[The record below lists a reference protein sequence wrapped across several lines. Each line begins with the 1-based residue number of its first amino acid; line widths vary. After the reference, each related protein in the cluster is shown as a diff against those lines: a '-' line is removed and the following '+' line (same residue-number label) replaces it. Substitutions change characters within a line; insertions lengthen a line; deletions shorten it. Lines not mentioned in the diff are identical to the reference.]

1 MKKIVFPVVATC
13 VFLWVFPAWADVAKE
28 SFTKSGGFGGSGAFE
43 GTTVVKL
50 QGDKQ
55 HETTNIKF
63 TGAVLSWAA
72 GAGETTTIT
81 RVDKGVVWR
90 LDTKKKTYTETPI
103 DVLIG
108 DGEDGKG
115 AYADDADDEEQP
127 TVRVTRSEF
136 KVRKTGASQTINGFP
151 CEEYLMTWVMELQ
164 DLETKEKT
172 ANTMETTLWTTP
184 ETPAIKKLQAEEA
197 AFSKAYMKRL
207 GMNFSPGEMELFGMG
222 ALAMASGAPQEEMM
236 KGFEGLKKELAKVKG
251 YPIRT
256 AVSWKVK
263 SDRQAAAP
271 QGLDEDAV
279 PAGAG
284 DLFGGLQG
292 LVSGA
297 IAGKASGGVMPDANA
312 PFFSSMTEVKSISTD
327 ALPASTFEVPSGY
340 KKQK

>member
-103 DVLIG
+103 DALMG

-115 AYADDADDEEQP
+115 AYADDAEDEEQP

-136 KVRKTGASQTINGFP
+136 KVRKTGASQTIN
-151 CEEYLMTWVMELQ
+151 
-164 DLETKEKT
+164 
-172 ANTMETTLWTTP
+172 
-184 ETPAIKKLQAEEA
+184 
-197 AFSKAYMKRL
+197 
-207 GMNFSPGEMELFGMG
+207 
-222 ALAMASGAPQEEMM
+222 
-236 KGFEGLKKELAKVKG
+236 
-251 YPIRT
+251 
-256 AVSWKVK
+256 
-263 SDRQAAAP
+263 
-271 QGLDEDAV
+271 
-279 PAGAG
+279 
-284 DLFGGLQG
+284 
-292 LVSGA
+292 
-297 IAGKASGGVMPDANA
+297 
-312 PFFSSMTEVKSISTD
+312 
-327 ALPASTFEVPSGY
+327 
-340 KKQK
+340 